1 MAKKQTTSVT
11 NLAAVPALSFVELE
25 LITAAPQIRTEFDD
39 ESLAELAESLKTH
52 GMLQPV
58 LLRPQ
63 AESNRYMLI
72 AGERRVRAARLAGL
86 KAVPALIGSVDE
98 DRAAEMQLIENIQRE
113 ELTLGETATGV
124 LQLYE
129 RHQALK
135 PVAAMLGKSLPWV
148 SKHLSVASKLNWA
161 AAKLLSDGITEDLDL
176 VLTVHQIYETGKYF
190 PRGDD
195 LVTHIEDGSAGRADA
210 RALLAQLREEASQE
224 KKDKAAAKKAKKQ
237 LNRDAEN
244 SAPAKAA
251 WYAESAISDLNDLL
265 VNAEH
270 EPVATLLEAYTEEQ
284 LQAMCTIH
292 EEDWAAGQATPKAKA
307 LRGLA
312 RYMDSDYSSD
322 VWTSAAFILGTQ
334 QTKLTMTDLCGEVH
348 QIMHG

>member
-63 AESNRYMLI
+63 AESNRYTLI

-86 KAVPALIGSVDE
+86 KTVPALIGSVNE
-98 DRAAEMQLIENIQRE
+98 ERAAEMQLIENIQRE

-135 PVAAMLGKSLPWV
+135 PVAAMLGKSMSWV
-148 SKHLSVASKLNWA
+148 SKHLT
-161 AAKLLSDGITEDLDL
+161 AAKNLNQAGRRLLEGGFTEDLDL
-176 VLTVHQIYETGKYF
+176 VLTVHQIYETGKHF
-190 PRGDD
+190 PRGDE
-195 LVTHIEDGSAGRADA
+195 LVNHIEDGSAGRADA

-224 KKDKAAAKKAKKQ
+224 KKEKAASKTAKQQQTRNA
-237 LNRDAEN
+237 DN

-251 WYAESAISDLNDLL
+251 WYAASAILDLNNLL
-265 VNAEH
+265 VKAEH
-270 EPVATLLEAYTEEQ
+270 EPVTTLLERYTEEQ
-284 LQAMCTIH
+284 LEAMCTSH
-292 EEDWAAGQATPKAKA
+292 EEDWAAGQATPKATA

-312 RYMDSDYSSD
+312 QYMERDYRRD
-322 VWTSAAFILGTQ
+322 VWKSAAFILGTQ
-334 QTKLTMTDLCGEVH
+334 ERKLTMENLCTEVH
-348 QIMHG
+348 HIVHG